1 MLNFDLTSRLDVIR
15 ATDKFTAETLNRFA
29 EFIASASGEVRL
41 GMRSLL
47 LGILCLGLV
56 ACGMNVDASVQLNVN
71 PTIENVI
78 AHYQKLTLLTPTPLV
93 MQDNLGLCRLVI
105 PGSDTYLHAPAFQPI
120 NIYVNEPAIA
130 VMANNGE
137 RIFPVGSVVVKE
149 KIENAT
155 PDSRSIIGLG
165 IMIKRAKGFNPA
177 GGDWE
182 YAYWEDGR
190 LSEQK
195 ELSHCQACHA
205 AGVITDE
212 WRMKYPGSIV
222 ELAGTARDSI
232 FLTLPAAKNP

>member
-1 MLNFDLTSRLDVIR
+1 MITTHAIQLRS
-15 ATDKFTAETLNRFA
+15 
-29 EFIASASGEVRL
+29 
-41 GMRSLL
+41 RSLL
-47 LGILCLGLV
+47 LGITCLGLV
-56 ACGMNVDASVQLNVN
+56 ACGLNPDTSAQLNAN
-71 PTIENVI
+71 PTLEDVI

-105 PGSDTYLHAPAFQPI
+105 PGSDTYLHAPEFQPI
-120 NIYVNEPAIA
+120 NIYVNEPA
-130 VMANNGE
+130 VEPMASNQE

-155 PDSRSIIGLG
+155 PDSPSTNGLG

-190 LSEQK
+190 LSEQP

-205 AGVITDE
+205 AGVISDE
-212 WRMKYPGSIV
+212 WRMKYPGSV
-222 ELAGTARDSI
+222 VQVAGTARDSI
-232 FLTLPAAKNP
+232 FLTLPSTKNP